1 MTLVSLGGAQPLDG
15 LSNRASWHIRVSSIV
30 IAWLLAAA
38 LVSLVHRQIPAAS
51 WLMVHL
57 LMLGA
62 VTNAILI
69 WSRHF
74 SVAVLHLP
82 DDRER
87 RSEVARLVTFNV
99 GAVGVVAG
107 MVAGLPVLIGIG
119 ATAAAAAVAW
129 HLIAL
134 LRAIKR
140 ALPSRFVMLVHAYI
154 AAAAFLVVGIGLGFM
169 LATVEVDDTMH
180 ARLLL
185 AHTTTNVLGWV
196 GLPIFATLVTLWPT
210 MLRTRMVDTAEVK
223 ARRALPFFVG
233 GVLIAAGGALAGLQ
247 LVAVAGIV
255 VYLTGV
261 VLTALPMVQEAR
273 QRLPESFA
281 AWSALA
287 GTVWLTVGIVW
298 FGVLIARSDALLHVT
313 SDANTLVAAVLVG
326 GVLQVLV
333 GAMSYLLPAMVGGGP
348 AAVRYRNRKVDGGM
362 AARLI
367 IVNLGLVLSVTP
379 TPSAIRVAASVLV
392 LVGMLWTISRIVVS
406 MRTPARERIEA
417 ADAVPAR
424 TGIAAHGAGV
434 IGGLTAVALAVA
446 VGIGVDPAAVGI
458 ATGGTG
464 ANAGAVVPTGERTE
478 VTIHTEGMR
487 FVPDRIEV
495 PVGNELAI
503 TVVNGSDDI
512 HDLVLETGQRVS
524 RIRPGEQATLE
535 VGVVGQPIEGWCS
548 VAGHR
553 QMGMVFHIDVIGEPV
568 YAAGAPTDAAT
579 DASMDGSMDH
589 GDHAAHGAQTGASLT
604 AADVDLMA
612 EPGPGFRLR
621 DPRLAPVGDETE
633 HHVRLVVTEVLAEVA
648 PGIWQTRW
656 TFGGTSPGPTLHGR
670 IGDTFVVT
678 LVNDGTIG
686 HSIDFHAGALAPD
699 QPMRTIQPGE
709 SLEYRFTATRAG
721 IWMYHCSTMPMSMH
735 IANGMFGAVV
745 IDPPDLAPV
754 DHEFVMVQS
763 ESYLGPPEGTADADK
778 IAAGDYDLV
787 TFNGY
792 PMQYD
797 RHPLEVGVGERI
809 RIWVL
814 AAGPNVGSAFHVIGS
829 QFDTVYREGSY
840 DLKPSAGGSQVLGLF
855 PAQGGFVEFELPEA
869 GSYPFVTHAMSDA
882 ERGAHGILHA
892 AD

>member
-1 MTLVSLGGAQPLDG
+1 M
-15 LSNRASWHIRVSSIV
+15 NRASWHIRVSSIV

-74 SVAVLHLP
+74 TVAVLHLP
-82 DDRER
+82 DDRDR
-87 RSEVARLVTFNV
+87 QAEVARLVTFNG
-99 GAVGVVAG
+99 GAVGVVVG
-107 MVAGLPVLIGIG
+107 MVANLPVLIGIG
-119 ATAAAAAVAW
+119 AVVATIAVGW
-129 HLIAL
+129 HLAGLMRAL
-134 LRAIKR
+134 KR
-140 ALPSRFVMLVHAYI
+140 ALPSRFTMLVHAYV
-154 AAAAFLVVGIGLGFM
+154 AAAALLVVGIGIGFM
-169 LATVEVDDTMH
+169 LAAIEMDDAAH

-185 AHTTTNVLGWV
+185 AHTSVNVLGWV
-196 GLPIFATLVTLWPT
+196 GLTIFATLVTLWPT
-210 MLRTRMVDTAEVK
+210 MLRTRMVDAAEVK
-223 ARRALPFFVG
+223 AKRALPFFIG
-233 GVLIAAGGALAGLQ
+233 GVVVVAGGALAGLT
-247 LVAVAGIV
+247 VIAVVGIV
-255 VYLTGV
+255 IYLIGV
-261 VLTALPMVQEAR
+261 ALTLLPMVDEVK

-287 GTVWLTVGIVW
+287 GTVWIVVGIIW
-298 FGVLIARSDALLHVT
+298 FGVLIARSDALLDVT
-313 SDANTLVAAVLVG
+313 VDANALVAAVLVG

-348 AAVRYRNRKVDGGM
+348 AVVRFRNRRADGAT

-367 IVNLGLVLSVTP
+367 IVNLGLLLSVAP
-379 TPSAIRVAASVLV
+379 TPSAIRVTASVLV
-392 LVGMLWTISRIVVS
+392 LAGMLWTIWCVVAA
-406 MRTPARERIEA
+406 MRTPSKERVAA
-417 ADAVPAR
+417 ADAEPAR
-424 TGIAAHGAGV
+424 TGMAAHGAGV

-446 VGIGVDPAAVGI
+446 VGVGVDPAAVGI
-458 ATGGTG
+458 ATS
-464 ANAGAVVPTGERTE
+464 AVNASAGPVVPTGERTE
-478 VTIHTEGMR
+478 VTVHTEGMR

-495 PVGNELAI
+495 PAGNELAI
-503 TVVNGSDDI
+503 TVINGSEDI
-512 HDLVLETGQRVS
+512 HDLVLETGQRIS

-568 YAAGAPTDAAT
+568 VAAGATPVPTDAPM
-579 DASMDGSMDH
+579 DAAMDH
-589 GDHAAHGAQTGASLT
+589 GGHGSHETSSAASLI

-612 EPGPGFRLR
+612 EPGTGFRLR
-621 DPRLAPVGDETE
+621 DPRLEPVGDQTV

-648 PGIWQTRW
+648 PDIWQTRW

-709 SLEYRFTATRAG
+709 SLEYRFTAKRAG

-763 ESYLGPPEGTADADK
+763 ESYLGPPEGTADAGK

-797 RHPLEVGVGERI
+797 HHPIEVGVGERV

-814 AAGPNVGSAFHVIGS
+814 AAGPNVGSAFHVVGG
-829 QFDTVYREGSY
+829 QFDTVYREGAY
-840 DLKPSAGGSQVLGLF
+840 DLTPGSGGSQVLGLF
-855 PAQGGFVEFELPEA
+855 PAQGGFVELELPEA
-869 GSYPFVTHAMSDA
+869 GNYPFVTHAMSDA
-882 ERGAHGILHA
+882 ERGAHGILRA
-892 AD
+892 VD